1 MLLFPVQNTS
11 PLQNTWTICIILFS
25 SCTLMQ
31 EIYIRKARLT
41 ELNIYN
47 DDPTKQLSRER
58 THNWINLCLC
68 AEDNDS
74 PGVMELAKSTVENTQ
89 VDFDLLTCC
98 IGFGILHAKTMVIDG
113 NLAPRPGKC
122 ILHTSKEKEGKKGVC
137 HSSVFHHRTSLFTIY
152 LWI

>member
-1 MLLFPVQNTS
+1 
-11 PLQNTWTICIILFS
+11 
-25 SCTLMQ
+25 MQ

-74 PGVMELAKSTVENTQ
+74 PGVMELAKSIVQE
-89 VDFDLLTCC
+89 DFNLLHVALDLEYYML
-98 IGFGILHAKTMVIDG
+98 
-113 NLAPRPGKC
+113 R
-122 ILHTSKEKEGKKGVC
+122 
-137 HSSVFHHRTSLFTIY
+137 R
-152 LWI
+152 W